1 MPPDL
6 QGGLVDVYGSMN
18 GLTTALTNILDGV
31 KGGNTQLQGASDTL
45 LASLLALEIVLL
57 GYWFALGE
65 LGLTTALK
73 KALALGFWIWLARDF
88 GTVAHWWQ
96 EFALGAGLKA
106 GGMAGAFSLVKDPS
120 AIANMAMKLTKPLVD
135 YIMKLSVTDIPLI
148 LMLCGVWWSLLL
160 IYLAMAINMFVAVLE
175 FHVYAVLAAL
185 LMPFG
190 VSPFTRFIAE
200 KGINIVVASG
210 VKLMTLGFVLAI
222 VKPVL
227 GQVKIT
233 SAADLNQ
240 LVAIVLTTAALAFLA
255 WHAPRMA
262 ASVVAGSPSLSA
274 SSVMGS
280 ALAVY
285 GAARMGWGALSGGA
299 IGAAATRA
307 GVSAIE
313 SAARI
318 EPPRPG
324 ASASPQPSPQSPQT
338 KPQPQPTPAP
348 TTPAIPRQLPPQNPK
363 SDGDPR
369 PTKPLPKPGSAVK
382 ETT

>member
-1 MPPDL
+1 MQD
-6 QGGLVDVYGSMN
+6 QSGLVDVYASMN
-18 GLTTALTNILDGV
+18 GLTSALKNILAAVTGA
-31 KGGNTQLQGASDTL
+31 NAQLQGTSDAL
-45 LASLLALEIVLL
+45 LVSLVALEIVLL
-57 GYWFALGE
+57 GYWLALGE

-73 KALALGFWIWLARDF
+73 KALALGFWIWFAREF
-88 GTVAHWWQ
+88 STIAHWWQ
-96 EFALGAGLKA
+96 DFALGSGLKA
-106 GGMAGAFSLVKDPS
+106 GGMAGAFSLAKNPS
-120 AIANMAMKLTKPLVD
+120 AIANMAMKLTKPLVE
-135 YIMKLSVTDIPLI
+135 YIMKLDLTDIPLI
-148 LMLCGVWWSLLL
+148 LMLCGVLWSLLL
-160 IYLAMAINMFVAVLE
+160 IYLAMAINMFVAMLE
-175 FHVYAVLAAL
+175 FHIYAVLAAL

-227 GQVKIT
+227 GQMKIT

-240 LVAIVLTTAALAFLA
+240 LVAIVLTTAAIAFLA

-280 ALAVY
+280 ALAAY
-285 GAARMGWGALSGGA
+285 GAVRMGWGALSGGPL
-299 IGAAATRA
+299 GTAATRA

-313 SAARI
+313 SASRI
-318 EPPRPG
+318 DPPRPG
-324 ASASPQPSPQSPQT
+324 ASANLPPAPQTTPQT
-338 KPQPQPTPAP
+338 KPQTPAAPSPTPP
-348 TTPAIPRQLPPQNPK
+348 TPRPPPPSNPK
-363 SDGDPR
+363 SEGNPK
-369 PTKPLPKPGSAVK
+369 PPKPLPSASSTAK